1 MLRHALGTNM
11 STAMTVTA
19 MAEGVLPRSYL
30 RPLLLIALG
39 GAPGHGYDLIEE
51 LILFGLNVDLAG
63 VYRMLR
69 TLEFDGFVDAS
80 WEPSSFGPPRRV
92 YELSATGIVA
102 RSAAL
107 AELTAA
113 RDCLDR
119 VIAASEV
126 VR

>member
-1 MLRHALGTNM
+1 
-11 STAMTVTA
+11 MTVTA
-19 MAEGVLPRSYL
+19 MADGVLPRSYL

-39 GAPGHGYDLIEE
+39 GGPGHGYDLIEE
-51 LILFGLNVDLAG
+51 LISFGLNVDLAG

-69 TLEFDGFVDAS
+69 TLEFDEFVDAS

-92 YELSATGIVA
+92 YELSATGIGA
-102 RSAAL
+102 RRAAL

-119 VIAASEV
+119 LITASEV